1 MKRSAPHAGGPAGFR
16 FVAGKGGVGKTTLA
30 AARAIGLADAG
41 LRVLVVSTDPAH
53 SLGDALFG
61 AAGPDRLSGEPR
73 AVERPGKAG
82 ELLAVELDSRLA
94 WRRWLGA
101 RRAAIAALAER
112 GTLLDAEDVSR
123 LLDLPVPGVDE
134 LVGILEL
141 IRLAGESGCDRVVVD
156 TAPTAHTLRL
166 LQMPA
171 ALERFAAVLAA
182 LEKRH
187 RAVSEALTRRRGP
200 GAVDADP
207 TAGRIEREAHA
218 LADLVRDPERCTF
231 TWVLL
236 PELLSLAE
244 SHDALAELED
254 GGVTVDELVVN
265 RVTPPPPMHCSAC
278 EPRRR
283 AEAAV
288 VRQIRQGLARGR
300 ELHLVPELEEE
311 PRGSAALRRLGRLLA
326 EGWDP
331 EWETGR
337 ETEADWQGSG
347 GARLLPGR
355 GSGDA
360 AAGPREP
367 LAWLGAVAPPGIGLL
382 LFGGKG
388 GVGKTTCAAAA
399 ALAAARAA
407 PERGVLLLSTDPAHS
422 VADVLGVALGDVARP
437 VPGAPAGFRAR
448 ELDAGA
454 AFAARKERYGAALE
468 RAFSGISGRSG
479 GAGYDVPFDRAVL
492 ERLLEATPPGLDE
505 LVALSE
511 LAELTALP
519 GPGKEACGG
528 PSDAPLVVVDTAPA
542 GHTLRLLELPE
553 LALEWDHALL
563 ALLLKYK
570 DAVGLPA
577 DWAEELLELAREL
590 KRLRALLGDA
600 GRCRFVIVTRA
611 GELPRR
617 QTRRLAEAL
626 GRLRIA
632 APVVIFNALPVGECA
647 RCRRARGRALDDL
660 AGLRS
665 ELGDRAQAA
674 PGSDGGCHIL
684 TAPAEYPPPR
694 GTRALERWSRHW
706 SSGTPG
712 P

>member
-1 MKRSAPHAGGPAGFR
+1 
-16 FVAGKGGVGKTTLA
+16 
-30 AARAIGLADAG
+30 
-41 LRVLVVSTDPAH
+41 
-53 SLGDALFG
+53 
-61 AAGPDRLSGEPR
+61 
-73 AVERPGKAG
+73 
-82 ELLAVELDSRLA
+82 
-94 WRRWLGA
+94 
-101 RRAAIAALAER
+101 
-112 GTLLDAEDVSR
+112 LLDAEDVSR

-134 LVGILEL
+134 LVGLLEL

-182 LEKRH
+182 LEERH
-187 RAVSEALTRRRGP
+187 RAVSEALTRRSGP
-200 GAVDADP
+200 AAVNADP

-218 LADLVRDPERCTF
+218 LGDLARDPERCTF

-244 SHDALAELED
+244 SRDALAELED
-254 GGVTVDELVVN
+254 GEVTVDELVVN

-288 VRQIRQGLARGR
+288 VERVREELAEGR
-300 ELHLVPELEEE
+300 ALRLVPELEDE
-311 PRGSAALRRLGRLLA
+311 PRGPAALRRVAQVLD

-331 EWETGR
+331 EWKQDDESGPGRAGLDGR
-337 ETEADWQGSG
+337 EPERRRSAEARAETSSAPTSHIPSPTPGGCRG

-355 GSGDA
+355 GEA
-360 AAGPREP
+360 EEAAGPWEP

-437 VPGAPAGFRAR
+437 VPGAPASFRAR

-454 AFAARKERYGAALE
+454 AFAARKERYREALE

-519 GPGKEACGG
+519 GAGKEACGG
-528 PSDAPLVVVDTAPA
+528 PAEGPLVVVDTAPA
-542 GHTLRLLELPE
+542 GHTLRLLELPA

-626 GRLRIA
+626 DRLRIA

-647 RCRRARGRALDDL
+647 RCRRARGRALADL

-674 PGSDGGCHIL
+674 PGSNGGCHIL

-694 GTRALERWSRHW
+694 GARALERWSRHW